1 MDAQSK
7 ARFHAGGRCFGTK
20 NAARVCAQIGG
31 RAHSGRPRG
40 RMRLRRIGRYAG
52 LSEPKRRFLTR
63 LLAIK
68 FAPNKKW
75 NCYHSTTRHSP
86 ISCYNMRC
94 ALRALGTGVTV
105 MAEKRKY
112 PIAGTDFFTK
122 IVDEHGY
129 YIDKTDVIPWLLSRS
144 KQVVL
149 FTRPRRFG
157 KSTMMSMFKAF
168 FEYRIDRSNIESNI
182 EYGSRRLDLAVW
194 RKDRAYLLKL
204 KSISLSELKKSR

>member
-1 MDAQSK
+1 MGLAAAVPGAY
-7 ARFHAGGRCFGTK
+7 ARSPAGEHIAGGQE
-20 NAARVCAQIGG
+20 AVCAAG
-31 RAHSGRPRG
+31 AY
-40 RMRLRRIGRYAG
+40 GRYAG
-52 LSEPKRRFLTR
+52 RSEPKRRVLTR
-63 LLAIK
+63 LLASK
-68 FAPNKKW
+68 SVPNKRW

>member
-1 MDAQSK
+1 
-7 ARFHAGGRCFGTK
+7 
-20 NAARVCAQIGG
+20 
-31 RAHSGRPRG
+31 
-40 RMRLRRIGRYAG
+40 
-52 LSEPKRRFLTR
+52 
-63 LLAIK
+63 
-68 FAPNKKW
+68 
-75 NCYHSTTRHSP
+75 
-86 ISCYNMRC
+86 
-94 ALRALGTGVTV
+94 

-157 KSTMMSMFKAF
+157 KSTMMSMLKAF

-182 EYGSRRLDLAVW
+182 EYGSGRLDLAVW

-204 KSISLSELKKSR
+204 KSISLSELKKLKIDKVYTDVDSATDDEKMRICTRLKALFCEALQ